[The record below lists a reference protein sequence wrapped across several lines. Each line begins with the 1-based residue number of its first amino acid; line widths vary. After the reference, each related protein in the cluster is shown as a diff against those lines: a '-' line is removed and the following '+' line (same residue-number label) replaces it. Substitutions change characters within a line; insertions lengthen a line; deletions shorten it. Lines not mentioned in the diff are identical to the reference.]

1 MAKRSLPK
9 AAIADLVECAE
20 FESKY
25 TKEPAA
31 DILKGYIKLMD
42 KYSDYFFDSPWP
54 KDFNFQYATTFNKTD
69 YDFLS
74 AATKEDFNDKMET
87 MCIKKNLFLKG
98 FNTFGKLLWTQQAF
112 QKELD
117 KCPSEDSDKT
127 QVTV

>member
-1 MAKRSLPK
+1 MVKRSLPK

-42 KYSDYFFDSPWP
+42 KYSYYFFDSPWP
-54 KDFNFQYATTFNKTD
+54 KDFSFQYATTFNETD
-69 YDFLS
+69 YDFLA

-87 MCIKKNLFLKG
+87 MYIKKNLFLTG
-98 FNTFGKLLWTQQAF
+98 FNTFGKLLWTYQAF
-112 QKELD
+112 EKQINE
-117 KCPSEDSDKT
+117 PTAEEQAT
-127 QVTV
+127 A